1 MLVAE
6 RNRLD
11 GLRSGSRDASSKS
24 DVECIHFINILWL
37 LAYLLSSS
45 SGVLKKCLTEFF
57 AVLERILLHFGTP
70 SGTPSGIPLSGGSTE
85 GYVVQLSEG
94 RAGAS
99 RSAPV
104 ELPVLLQST
113 MGVGS

>member
-1 MLVAE
+1 MVP
-6 RNRLD
+6 
-11 GLRSGSRDASSKS
+11 G
-24 DVECIHFINILWL
+24 L
-37 LAYLLSSS
+37 LAIQLLRCTE
-45 SGVLKKCLTEFF
+45 KKIDGIFCRFGANF
-57 AVLERILLHFGTP
+57 APFWDPIRDPIRYPPLWRLH
-70 SGTPSGIPLSGGSTE
+70 E